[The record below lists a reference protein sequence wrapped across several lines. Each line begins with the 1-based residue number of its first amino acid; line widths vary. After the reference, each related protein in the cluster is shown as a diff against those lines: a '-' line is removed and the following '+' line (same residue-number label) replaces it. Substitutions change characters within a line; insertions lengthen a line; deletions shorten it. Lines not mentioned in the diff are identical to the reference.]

1 MTKFND
7 DFIKTTQKYWKEHKG
22 KPLGSKIGG
31 VHKKVK
37 TVKKFGLQD
46 LANHFKI
53 TEGQARRILYVK
65 QNEQKD

>member
-1 MTKFND
+1 M
-7 DFIKTTQKYWKEHKG
+7 G
-22 KPLGSKIGG
+22 KPLGSRIGG

>member
-1 MTKFND
+1 MTKFNESD
-7 DFIKTTQKYWKEHKG
+7 ITTIQNYWKENKG
-22 KPLGSKIGG
+22 IPLGNKIGG